1 VARSANSTKQQE
13 RQRLIAEHIL
23 REGTVKIDGL
33 HQLFGIS
40 FMTIHRDLDELEARG
55 LIRKSRGW
63 VTAMSSS
70 VAEAS
75 DVFRQGQQEEEK
87 AALAA
92 AALEFISAGQS
103 VFLDDSTTT
112 ALLAPLITQRAPLTI
127 ITNYLTLMNELGQA
141 REITLI
147 GLGGTYM
154 TWSSSFLGSVT
165 TASIRTIAADLFIMS
180 TSAVIDDV
188 CYHHS
193 QQTVEVKRAMFESA
207 ARRILLIDH
216 TKFERRALHA
226 LLALDDF
233 DEVVVDSRTP
243 VEIIERLRN
252 RGIPLTVA
260 PVTTSAS

>member
-1 VARSANSTKQQE
+1 MARPASGSKQQE

-33 HQLFGIS
+33 HEQFEIS

-75 DVFRQGQQEEEK
+75 DVFRQGQQEHEK

-92 AALEFISAGQS
+92 AALEFIAAGQS

-112 ALLAPLITQRAPLTI
+112 AQLAPLVAARAPLTI
-127 ITNYLTLMNELGQA
+127 ITNYLTLMNEVRQA
-141 REITLI
+141 REIALI

-165 TASIRTIAADLFIMS
+165 TNSIRSIAADLFIMS
-180 TSAVIDDV
+180 SSAVIDDV

-207 ARRILLIDH
+207 ARRILLLDH

-226 LLALDDF
+226 LLAITDF
-233 DEVVVDSRTP
+233 DEVIVDDHTP
-243 VEIIERLRN
+243 PETVDRLRN
-252 RGIPLTVA
+252 RGISLTVA
-260 PVTTSAS
+260 PSLSES

>member
-1 VARSANSTKQQE
+1 MARSANSTKQQE

-33 HQLFGIS
+33 DQLFGIS

-75 DVFRQGQQEEEK
+75 DVFPPRPAGGGESSIGDRC
-87 AALAA
+87 AGLG
-92 AALEFISAGQS
+92 LRGQS

-112 ALLAPLITQRAPLTI
+112 ALLAPLLAQRAPLTI

-154 TWSSSFLGSVT
+154 TWSSSFLGSIT
-165 TASIRTIAADLFIMS
+165 TGSIRTIAADLFIMS

-233 DEVVVDSRTP
+233 DEVIVDSRTP
-243 VEIIERLRN
+243 VETIERLRN

-260 PVTTSAS
+260 PVAPAP